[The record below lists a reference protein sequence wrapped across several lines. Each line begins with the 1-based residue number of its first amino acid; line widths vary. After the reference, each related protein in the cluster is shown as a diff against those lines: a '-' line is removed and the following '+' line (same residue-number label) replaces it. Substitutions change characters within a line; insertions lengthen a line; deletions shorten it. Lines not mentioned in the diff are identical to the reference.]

1 MPKSKHRKNHKNK
14 VKSRNLRI
22 SEEKRRIEKAKN
34 EFINKL
40 IEQEKEKGLFDN
52 LSKLNSELENTQIE
66 GPII

>member
-1 MPKSKHRKNHKNK
+1 MPKTKHRKNHKSK
-14 VKSRNLRI
+14 VKSRNLRL

-40 IEQEKEKGLFDN
+40 IESEKEKGLFEN
-52 LSKLNSELENTQIE
+52 LKNINSEIENTQIE